1 MKIVLFGYGKMGKE
15 VEKIALERGHE
26 LILRI
31 EKNEEYDISEA
42 DVAIDFSVPSA
53 AFNNITSCFK
63 KNIPVISGTTGWLED
78 YEKAVTIC
86 KKNNGSFI
94 YASNFSIGVNLFFE
108 LNDKLSRIMNSNNNY
123 SPSIEEI
130 HHTQKLDAP
139 SGTAITIAE
148 QTIKNSSTKE
158 WCLHTNGA
166 KVDKEIIPI
175 SSKRIKD
182 VPGTHIVAYESEIDS
197 IEIKHTAHN
206 RKGFAHGAIIAA
218 EWLINKNGVYTMKDV
233 LNLD

>member
-31 EKNEEYDISEA
+31 ENNEEYDISEA

-86 KKNNGSFI
+86 KKNNGS
-94 YASNFSIGVNLFFE
+94 YYNRS
-108 LNDKLSRIMNSNNNY
+108 
-123 SPSIEEI
+123 
-130 HHTQKLDAP
+130 HTHKSA
-139 SGTAITIAE
+139 
-148 QTIKNSSTKE
+148 
-158 WCLHTNGA
+158 
-166 KVDKEIIPI
+166 
-175 SSKRIKD
+175 
-182 VPGTHIVAYESEIDS
+182 
-197 IEIKHTAHN
+197 
-206 RKGFAHGAIIAA
+206 
-218 EWLINKNGVYTMKDV
+218 
-233 LNLD
+233 